1 MELKETFG
9 FFLEGYISSSL
20 KGQLISSSKFFK
32 ILRWSKLTCFLNATM
47 PLFVLY
53 VINLFLGYVFGVT
66 FDIGLLWQRI
76 QRIVWKVVT
85 FNSLLSL
92 TQ

>member
-32 ILRWSKLTCFLNATM
+32 ILR
-47 PLFVLY
+47 
-53 VINLFLGYVFGVT
+53 
-66 FDIGLLWQRI
+66 
-76 QRIVWKVVT
+76 
-85 FNSLLSL
+85 
-92 TQ
+92 